1 VRGTV
6 YDIDLVRGYIRSIDH
21 SVALTDSLG
30 RGASLLPGELVSVKN
45 ILQKLTT
52 SVVDSTW
59 ALVNT
64 TRDTTF
70 LSERADT
77 LRTQVDMLS
86 GKSWGLADQFV
97 RWLLSFLPTFSDLAV
112 LEWLLS
118 DVPGFDQVKIPKEK
132 ILGLYQKLQ
141 DTKFVQ
147 ERDRIRIYIERE
159 KSTLALG
166 EEYIQTLTRSAIWD
180 QMASSGIILDGAAS
194 MVDEYKQTLD
204 TQLQWVLKVIPVRD
218 LESKARE
225 TLRQLVK

>member
-86 GKSWGLADQFV
+86 GKS
-97 RWLLSFLPTFSDLAV
+97 
-112 LEWLLS
+112 
-118 DVPGFDQVKIPKEK
+118 
-132 ILGLYQKLQ
+132 
-141 DTKFVQ
+141 
-147 ERDRIRIYIERE
+147 
-159 KSTLALG
+159 
-166 EEYIQTLTRSAIWD
+166 
-180 QMASSGIILDGAAS
+180 
-194 MVDEYKQTLD
+194 
-204 TQLQWVLKVIPVRD
+204 
-218 LESKARE
+218 
-225 TLRQLVK
+225 